1 MGRFY
6 TYKCKECD
14 FENSYYTGGGFF
26 TEEYFNKVEL
36 AATSLKEEVLSGKYG
51 EHLKRIVSLEQD
63 AYHFNCGTALFSCSK
78 CKDTF
83 VLMSRS
89 ISHTETGL
97 YRETIEFNELC
108 PICKNDTWLF
118 KHDGDTITCP
128 KCKNAA
134 AELVSIGLWD

>member
-14 FENSYYTGGGFF
+14 FKKTYYLGGGFLSDD
-26 TEEYFNKVEL
+26 YFKETEL
-36 AATSLKEEVLSGKYG
+36 AEATLKEEVLSGKYG

-63 AYHFNCGTALFSCSK
+63 AYHFNCGTALFSCIK

-89 ISHTETGL
+89 ISHNETGL

-108 PICKNDTWLF
+108 PICKNDTWIF
-118 KHDGDTITCP
+118 KHNSGPITCP
-128 KCKNAA
+128 NCKNAD
-134 AELVSIGLWD
+134 AELVSIGSWD